1 MQLKDG
7 FINEK
12 ERELD
17 RLRMEVHTHNRA
29 EPDKSFEIKKLLLV
43 IDKKTE

>member
-7 FINEK
+7 IINEK

-17 RLRMEVHTHNRA
+17 RLRREVHSHNRA
-29 EPDKSFEIKKLLLV
+29 EPDKSFEIKKLLEV
-43 IDKKTE
+43 IDKITE